1 MFSKISSPKS
11 FLDLPPEVIGH
22 VYDFLEI
29 QERAALNAALP
40 KDFKVRTTL
49 KTDAKQDA
57 GIRAIARYMK
67 LPSNAGKRY
76 SDLVGKVRAFVAD
89 CSMLEDPTITRL
101 FPDAPR
107 PAKDAKDAKDAPY
120 TKNKK
125 KTLHHRMIK
134 AIEGGD
140 VEAITSLAAEFKS
153 PDDVTDI
160 SELERTISGS
170 GPVAFA
176 TLLSLGF
183 LDLVGLPINDV
194 VFSALS
200 MQNKPLLMYVGAD
213 PRFEQAVDYITKPR
227 IIGIFASTTRD
238 EKTIDI
244 ALRAF
249 GPRISAEAR
258 RVILD
263 MAIEN
268 MNLPLAELMFLA
280 L

>member
-1 MFSKISSPKS
+1 
-11 FLDLPPEVIGH
+11 
-22 VYDFLEI
+22 
-29 QERAALNAALP
+29 
-40 KDFKVRTTL
+40 
-49 KTDAKQDA
+49 
-57 GIRAIARYMK
+57 
-67 LPSNAGKRY
+67 
-76 SDLVGKVRAFVAD
+76 
-89 CSMLEDPTITRL
+89 
-101 FPDAPR
+101 
-107 PAKDAKDAKDAPY
+107 
-120 TKNKK
+120 
-125 KTLHHRMIK
+125 MIK

>member
-125 KTLHHRMIK
+125 KRCT
-134 AIEGGD
+134 IE
-140 VEAITSLAAEFKS
+140 
-153 PDDVTDI
+153 
-160 SELERTISGS
+160 
-170 GPVAFA
+170 
-176 TLLSLGF
+176 
-183 LDLVGLPINDV
+183 
-194 VFSALS
+194 
-200 MQNKPLLMYVGAD
+200 
-213 PRFEQAVDYITKPR
+213 
-227 IIGIFASTTRD
+227 
-238 EKTIDI
+238 
-244 ALRAF
+244 
-249 GPRISAEAR
+249 
-258 RVILD
+258 
-263 MAIEN
+263 
-268 MNLPLAELMFLA
+268 
-280 L
+280 

>member
-1 MFSKISSPKS
+1 
-11 FLDLPPEVIGH
+11 

-40 KDFKVRTTL
+40 KNHQVTTTL

-107 PAKDAKDAKDAPY
+107 PAKDAKDAKDANTKN

-134 AIEGGD
+134 AIECGD
-140 VEAITSLAAEFKS
+140 VEAITSLAADFKS

-160 SELERTISGS
+160 SELERTISSS
-170 GPVAFA
+170 GPTAFA
-176 TLLSLGF
+176 TLLSVGF

-249 GPRISAEAR
+249 GPRISGEAR

-268 MNLPLAELMFLA
+268 MNLPLAELMFSA